1 MNYLE
6 YEISIKKVRSL
17 FIFILFL
24 SIGAVS
30 AQAPATYNVEASFEE
45 DSFRIGQ
52 YLHYRLS
59 ITYPKERVA
68 IIPDSAFNYFPF
80 EYITKTY
87 YPTRTDSLYAYDSII
102 YTLASYETSKIQHL
116 SLPIS
121 FFINKDTIKLT
132 SISDSVSIKR
142 FITAGSEK
150 DVQADA
156 TLLSTIEKFNY
167 PYVIAALISVL
178 LILFILYKIFGKII
192 IKRYKLIVLSA
203 THNKFIKEY
212 EILAMQFKNS
222 ADLRI
227 IEQTLAIWKNYLTR
241 LESKPINTFTTK
253 ELILLYDQEEL
264 ESTLQSLDRNVYGGL
279 VTKDTNDA
287 LQNIKRFTNR
297 RFQIRRREI
306 TNG

>member
-1 MNYLE
+1 M
-6 YEISIKKVRSL
+6 RSL
-17 FIFILFL
+17 FIFLFFIF
-24 SIGAVS
+24 IGSVF
-30 AQAPATYNVEASFEE
+30 AQKPADYSVEASFKE

-68 IIPDSAFNYFPF
+68 IIPDSAFNYYPF

-102 YTLASYETSKIQHL
+102 YTLASYETIKTQRL
-116 SLPIS
+116 SLPIY
-121 FFINKDTIKLT
+121 FFINKDTTKL
-132 SISDSVSIKR
+132 ISLPDSVTITR
-142 FITAGSEK
+142 LITAESEK

-156 TLLSTIEKFNY
+156 ALLSTIKKFNY
-167 PYVIAALISVL
+167 PYLIAGTISIL

-212 EILAMQFKNS
+212 EVLSAQFKNS

-241 LESKPINTFTTK
+241 LENKPINTFTTK

-279 VTKDTNDA
+279 VTQDTNDA
-287 LQNIKRFTNR
+287 LQTIKRFTNR
-297 RFQIRRREI
+297 RFQLRRREI

>member
-1 MNYLE
+1 MH
-6 YEISIKKVRSL
+6 SL
-17 FIFILFL
+17 FIFLFII
-24 SIGAVS
+24 SIGSLS
-30 AQAPATYNVEASFEE
+30 AQEPARYNVEASFEE

-59 ITYPKERVA
+59 ISYPKDRVA

-87 YPTRTDSLYAYDSII
+87 YTTQTDSLYAYDSII
-102 YTLASYETSKIQHL
+102 YTLASYETSKMQHL

-121 FFINKDTIKLT
+121 FFINKDTFKLT
-132 SISDSVSIKR
+132 STTDSIRIKR
-142 FITAGSEK
+142 LITAESEK

-156 TLLSTIEKFNY
+156 ALQSTMEKFNY
-167 PYVIAALISVL
+167 PYFIAGTISFL
-178 LILFILYKIFGKII
+178 FILFIFYKIFGKII

-203 THNKFIKEY
+203 IHNKFIKEY
-212 EILAMQFKNS
+212 EVLSMQFKNS
-222 ADLRI
+222 GDLRI

-279 VTKDTNDA
+279 VTEDTNAA
-287 LQNIKRFTNR
+287 LQTIKRFTNK

>member
-1 MNYLE
+1 
-6 YEISIKKVRSL
+6 VRSL
-17 FIFILFL
+17 LIFLFFL
-24 SIGAVS
+24 SIGS
-30 AQAPATYNVEASFEE
+30 ACAQEPTSYNIEATFEE

-59 ITYPKERVA
+59 ISYPKDRVA

-102 YTLASYETSKIQHL
+102 YILASYETSKIQHL
-116 SLPIS
+116 SLPIY
-121 FFINKDTIKLT
+121 FFIHKDTVKLT
-132 SISDSVSIKR
+132 SVSDSVRIKR
-142 FITAGSEK
+142 LITVESEK

-156 TLLSTIEKFNY
+156 VLQSTIDKFNY
-167 PYVIAALISVL
+167 PYFIVGTIIFLF
-178 LILFILYKIFGKII
+178 ILFILYKIFGKII
-192 IKRYKLIVLSA
+192 IKRYKLIVLSTA
-203 THNKFIKEY
+203 HNKFIKEY
-212 EILAMQFKNS
+212 DVLAIQFKNS

-287 LQNIKRFTNR
+287 LQTIKRFTNK
-297 RFQIRRREI
+297 RFQIRRKEI
-306 TNG
+306 SNG

>member
-1 MNYLE
+1 MYD
-6 YEISIKKVRSL
+6 
-17 FIFILFL
+17 
-24 SIGAVS
+24 
-30 AQAPATYNVEASFEE
+30 VEASFEE

-59 ITYPKERVA
+59 ITYPKECVA

-102 YTLASYETSKIQHL
+102 YTLASYETIKTQRL

-121 FFINKDTIKLT
+121 FFVNKDTTKLVST
-132 SISDSVSIKR
+132 IDSVSIKR
-142 FITAGSEK
+142 LITAESEK

-156 TLLSTIEKFNY
+156 ALLPVTEKFNY
-167 PYVIAALISVL
+167 PYLIAWTIGVL
-178 LILFILYKIFGKII
+178 LLLFILYKIFGKII
-192 IKRYKLIVLSA
+192 IKRYRLIILNA

-212 EILAMQFKNS
+212 EVLAAQFKKS

-227 IEQTLAIWKNYLTR
+227 IEQTLAIWKNYLAR
-241 LESKPINTFTTK
+241 LENKPINTFTTK

-279 VTKDTNDA
+279 VTKDSNDA
-287 LQNIKRFTNR
+287 LQTIKRFTNR
-297 RFQIRRREI
+297 RFQLRRREI
-306 TNG
+306 ANG

>member
-1 MNYLE
+1 M
-6 YEISIKKVRSL
+6 RSL
-17 FIFILFL
+17 FIFIFFL
-24 SIGAVS
+24 SIGSVW
-30 AQAPATYNVEASFEE
+30 AQEPTMYNVESSFEE
-45 DSFRIGQ
+45 DSFRVGQ

-80 EYITKTY
+80 EYITKRY
-87 YPTRTDSLYAYDSII
+87 FPTRTDSLYAYDSIV
-102 YTLASYETSKIQHL
+102 YTLASYETIKTQQL
-116 SLPIS
+116 SLPVY
-121 FFINKDTIKLT
+121 FFINKDTTKLVST
-132 SISDSVSIKR
+132 TDSVSIIR
-142 FITAGSEK
+142 LIGTTSEK

-156 TLLSTIEKFNY
+156 VLLSTIEKFNY
-167 PYVIAALISVL
+167 PYLIAGTISLL
-178 LILFILYKIFGKII
+178 LILLILYKIFGKII

-212 EILAMQFKNS
+212 DILSIQFKNS

-241 LESKPINTFTTK
+241 LENKPINTFTTK

-264 ESTLQSLDRNVYGGL
+264 ESTLQSLDRNVYGGV

-287 LQNIKRFTNR
+287 LQTIKRFTHR
-297 RFQIRRREI
+297 RFQLRRREVA
-306 TNG
+306 NG